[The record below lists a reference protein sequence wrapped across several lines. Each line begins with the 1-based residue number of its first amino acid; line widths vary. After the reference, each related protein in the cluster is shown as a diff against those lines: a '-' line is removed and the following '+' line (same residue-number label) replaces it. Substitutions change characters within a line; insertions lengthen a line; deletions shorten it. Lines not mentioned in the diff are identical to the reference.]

1 MILVLVG
8 LGEKKVEELMA
19 MRGGVATVEGG
30 REGEKDG
37 WRGEKEEKDG

>member
-19 MRGGVATVEGG
+19 LRGGVATV
-30 REGEKDG
+30 
-37 WRGEKEEKDG
+37 